1 MDSNHDVIDE
11 NGPAADVLKPQEAS
25 RTTSDDEI
33 TIVDSDGPTITRSRP
48 GYDKL
53 VLFVFFFPINF
64 IVIVIHHD
72 YLRLGYYHHSEAD
85 LDN

>member
-53 VLFVFFFPINF
+53 VLFVFFP
-64 IVIVIHHD
+64 HQLHCHC
-72 YLRLGYYHHSEAD
+72 YSS
-85 LDN
+85 